1 MRRVCVFCGSSEGN
15 RPAYRTA
22 AADLGTTIASR
33 GLGLVFGGGCVG
45 LMGVVANAAMDAG
58 GHVIGI
64 IPNALVAREIAHL
77 GIPDLRVV
85 ASMHERKA
93 MMAEL
98 SDAFIAAP
106 GGFGTFEELFEAITW
121 SQLGLHQKRCGLMN
135 VDGFYD
141 PLLSLVDGAVREGFI
156 RESNRQLV
164 ISESHPA
171 RLLDLLFAHSTGA
184 PGPGWIQV
192 PGET

>member
-1 MRRVCVFCGSSEGN
+1 
-15 RPAYRTA
+15 
-22 AADLGTTIASR
+22 
-33 GLGLVFGGGCVG
+33 
-45 LMGVVANAAMDAG
+45 VVADAAMDAG

-98 SDAFIAAP
+98 SGAFIAAP

-121 SQLGLHQKRCGLMN
+121 SQLGLHRKRCGLLN

-141 PLLSLVDGAVREGFI
+141 PLLSLVDRAVRDGFV

-164 ISESHPA
+164 ISESNPA
-171 RLLDLLFAHSTGA
+171 RLLDLLFADPTGA